1 MDGLLNES
9 FWFEKYGHYESWNSE
24 VVMFCIAMV
33 AFLLFILTTN
43 RKIKLAL
50 SNILPYLI
58 FMSSQ
63 CILYPIF
70 YVVGKID
77 SDPCLAANSD
87 TFFDMSLETLFKC
100 KMSMVVIVALSAV
113 ILVIFCTC
121 AISMAFH
128 TILKESL
135 MENFLVVIWNFV
147 IMFFSLILFSSIFSR
162 TLPCIRIIEIPV
174 KYLILSLIFILV
186 STFLTFVCLI
196 MKQILFDSQKLII
209 FRINLF

>member
-9 FWFEKYGHYESWNSE
+9 FCFGKYGHYESWNSE

-33 AFLLFILTTN
+33 AFLLFIHTTN
-43 RKIKLAL
+43 RKIRLTL
-50 SNILPYLI
+50 SSIVLSLI

-70 YVVGKID
+70 YVIGKIN

-100 KMSMVVIVALSAV
+100 NMSMVVIVALSV
-113 ILVIFCTC
+113 VMFTVFCIC

-135 MENFLVVIWNFV
+135 QENFLVVIQNFV
-147 IMFFSLILFSSIFSR
+147 IILFSLILFSSIFFR
-162 TLPCIRIIEIPV
+162 TLPFGQSIGIPV
-174 KYLILSLIFILV
+174 AYLILSLLFILV
-186 STFLTFVCLI
+186 KTILTCGYYIIKYL
-196 MKQILFDSQKLII
+196 LFDIQKLII
-209 FRINLF
+209 LPIKI